1 MAGLLESESTRA
13 SSASKSRPARSFRLR
28 RPLQA
33 QMPRFRG
40 GISLQIMAEYTV
52 GWEGVTEA
60 DVLPP
65 GVGGDGKAEF
75 SQDIVFEVLGD
86 KADWYEAAAKGMADA
101 IKAFLDQQAAT
112 AKTDGPAGRPG
123 GRSVRGRRT
132 AAGR

>member
-1 MAGLLESESTRA
+1 MAGLLERIHA
-13 SSASKSRPARSFRLR
+13 AREFSVEVAPGKKLRLR

-112 AKTDGPAGRPG
+112 AKN
-123 GRSVRGRRT
+123 
-132 AAGR
+132 